1 MMGWGGSFGKSGK
14 AANAGGTEMEK
25 GKGKKAANDDRPV
38 PPPPAGA
45 PPSMSG
51 KSISGDSGE
60 QEDKEC
66 TVCGAL
72 NCTIKFHCSKCFG
85 EKSSKKGACNNP
97 ACAVAASG
105 EGSAS
110 RSAASRSAASRSA
123 ASRSAAGKREQKQT
137 AHYRPPVPIKK
148 EASKDTRPR
157 KAVSG
162 RKTTSAVHVVSA
174 VPTAAE
180 HFNTIQMSFD
190 MKEKGILSE
199 EEFENIKTA
208 MLDKISKL

>member
-1 MMGWGGSFGKSGK
+1 MLTYVYNPTDSNEAEQKDT
-14 AANAGGTEMEK
+14 AC
-25 GKGKKAANDDRPV
+25 
-38 PPPPAGA
+38 
-45 PPSMSG
+45 
-51 KSISGDSGE
+51 SI
-60 QEDKEC
+60 
-66 TVCGAL
+66 CGAQ

-85 EKSSKKGACNNP
+85 AKSSKKGACSNP

-105 EGSAS
+105 EGSAAS
-110 RSAASRSAASRSA
+110 GSAASGSAASGSA
-123 ASRSAAGKREQKQT
+123 ASGSAAGKREQKQT
-137 AHYRPPVPIKK
+137 AHYRPPVTIKK
-148 EASKDTRPR
+148 EASKDTRSR

-174 VPTAAE
+174 VPVPVPTATE

>member
-1 MMGWGGSFGKSGK
+1 MLTYVYNPTDSNEAEQKDT
-14 AANAGGTEMEK
+14 AC
-25 GKGKKAANDDRPV
+25 
-38 PPPPAGA
+38 
-45 PPSMSG
+45 
-51 KSISGDSGE
+51 SI
-60 QEDKEC
+60 
-66 TVCGAL
+66 CGAQ

-85 EKSSKKGACNNP
+85 AKSSKKGACSNP

-105 EGSAS
+105 EGSAAS
-110 RSAASRSAASRSA
+110 GSAASGSAASGSA
-123 ASRSAAGKREQKQT
+123 ASGSAAGKREQKQT
-137 AHYRPPVPIKK
+137 VHYRPPVPIKK
-148 EASKDTRPR
+148 ESSKDTRPR

-174 VPTAAE
+174 VPAPVPTAAE